1 MAAAAYDL
9 LVVGAGHAG
18 VEAAAAAARLGSR
31 VGLVT
36 LSLDSVARMPCNP
49 AIGGIGKGHLT
60 AELDALGGI
69 QGWATDRAGL
79 QFKVL
84 NRSRGPAVWG
94 PRAQCDKWRY
104 TVIMRRLLQ
113 RLAGIDLIEGEVVG
127 LVESSG
133 AIAGVRLADG
143 RRLSAAAVLL
153 TTGTFLGGILHTGGE
168 RRPGGRFGEPPSLG
182 LGPEL
187 RGLGLELRRFK
198 TGTPP
203 RLRRDSIDYQ
213 RLQAEPGDEVPR
225 PFSWRTRSVANRVL
239 CWVARTPEQVRAI
252 ITDNLHRSPLFSGQ
266 IEGVGPRY
274 CPSIE
279 DKVVRFPHHR
289 QHTVFL
295 EPEGLGSDSM
305 YVNGLSTSLPRDVQ
319 EQVVR
324 AIPGFEAARFLR
336 YGYAV
341 EYDVVAPFQ
350 VLPTLE
356 CRTLPGLFLAG
367 QLLGTSGY
375 EEAAALGFVAG
386 VNAVLAARGEAPFV
400 PAREG
405 SYIGV
410 LVDDLC
416 SADHREP
423 YRMLTSRAER
433 RLLLGVDSA
442 RERMMPT
449 GHRLGLIP
457 ERVFHVEQRRWQR
470 RREVREELSAR
481 AVNPDPATRAAVH
494 AIAGV
499 DLTGPTT
506 WAGILRRQ
514 DVDAERVAAALP
526 LLAELA
532 VEDRRTVVGEL
543 RYDGYL
549 VRHRREVERLARL
562 RHLEIPVGLELGEV
576 PGISREAADA
586 LRRHR
591 PRTVADAERLPGVTS
606 AALAILI
613 GRLGGGRE
621 PRRQTAGIE
630 GDGETWPK
638 N

>member
-1 MAAAAYDL
+1 MAAAGYDL

-18 VEAAAAAARLGSR
+18 VEAASSAARLGAR
-31 VGLVT
+31 VGVVT
-36 LSLDSVARMPCNP
+36 LSLDTVAQMPCNP
-49 AIGGIGKGHLT
+49 AMGGIGKGHLV

-94 PRAQCDKWRY
+94 PRAQCDKQRY
-104 TVIMRRLLQ
+104 TVILRRLLQ
-113 RLAGIDLIEGEVVG
+113 HLAGIDLMEGEVTG
-127 LVESSG
+127 LVEG
-133 AIAGVRLADG
+133 AGRIVGARLADG
-143 RRLSAAAVLL
+143 RRLEAAAVLL

-168 RRPGGRFGEPPSLG
+168 RRPGGRFGERPSLG

-187 RGLGLELRRFK
+187 RALGLELRRFK

-203 RLRRDSIDYQ
+203 RLHRGSIAYD
-213 RLQAEPGDEVPR
+213 RLQPEPGDAEAR
-225 PFSWRTRSVANRVL
+225 PFSWRTRSVANRVM
-239 CWVARTPEQVRAI
+239 CWLARTPEVVQTI
-252 ITDNLHRSPLFSGQ
+252 ITDNLHRSPLYSGQ

-295 EPEGLGSDSM
+295 EPEGLDSDSM

-356 CRTLPGLFLAG
+356 CRSLPGLFLAG

-386 VNAVLAARGEAPFV
+386 VNAVLSARGKEPFL
-400 PAREG
+400 PERER
-405 SYIGV
+405 SYVGV

-423 YRMLTSRAER
+423 YRMLTSRAEH

-442 RERMMPT
+442 RERMMPA

-470 RREVREELSAR
+470 RREVRDELAAR
-481 AVNPDPATRAAVH
+481 AVNPDPATRAAVR
-494 AIAGV
+494 ALAGV
-499 DLTGPTT
+499 DPTTPTT

-514 DVDAERVAAALP
+514 DVDAEQVAAALP
-526 LLAELA
+526 LLAELPA
-532 VEDRRTVVGEL
+532 EDRRTVVGEL

-562 RHLEIPVGLELGEV
+562 RHLEIPIDLEPGEI
-576 PGISREAADA
+576 PGISLEAADA

-591 PRTVADAERLPGVTS
+591 PRTVADAERLPGVTP
-606 AALAILI
+606 AAVAILI
-613 GRLGGGRE
+613 GRLGRARDSR
-621 PRRQTAGIE
+621 PPMAGSG
-630 GDGETWPK
+630 GDGQAWPES
-638 N
+638 